1 MIDDDRFDVENE
13 PKYPM
18 CRRRF
23 GLISVDYE
31 NMCLVKEK
39 KCLHINGKHEYRWL
53 PWYTQTGDILQL
65 KHVTNVCNIY
75 EWQTCPIA

>member
-18 CRRRF
+18 CRWRF

-39 KCLHINGKHEYRWL
+39 NMFAYRR
-53 PWYTQTGDILQL
+53 
-65 KHVTNVCNIY
+65 
-75 EWQTCPIA
+75 